1 MPRLRAGALLPLL
14 LAPAP
19 AAGGRVDHPMV
30 RVAPGRFT
38 MGSPPDEAGRD
49 EDEAQHAVTLTRG
62 FWMGQTEVTQRLWR
76 SVMGT
81 RPSKFRGDARPVEQV
96 SWCDAV
102 AFANRLSA
110 REGLPVA
117 YQGVEGCEATAGA
130 SVAWDRASVGYR
142 LPTEAEWEYAARA
155 GGASVYAGGDDLG
168 AVGWTEGDARGA
180 TRPVG
185 QKAPNAWGLHDM
197 TGNVWEWCW
206 DVYGPT
212 SGASTDPVGALD
224 GPRRVDR
231 GGSWLFDARNARVA
245 VRDRNTPDRRS
256 GDIGVRLVRTIP

>member
-1 MPRLRAGALLPLL
+1 
-14 LAPAP
+14 
-19 AAGGRVDHPMV
+19 MV
-30 RVAPGRFT
+30 RVDPGRFT
-38 MGSPPDEAGRD
+38 MGSPLGESGRASDEV
-49 EDEAQHAVTLTRG
+49 QHAVTLTRG
-62 FWMGQTEVTQRLWR
+62 FWMGQTEVTQGLWR

-81 RPSKFRGDARPVEQV
+81 SPSKFRGDTRPVEQV

-117 YQGVEGCEATAGA
+117 YQGAEGCEATAGA

-155 GGASVYAGGDDLG
+155 GEASIYAGGTNLG
-168 AVGWTEGDARGA
+168 AVGWTYQNAGGS
-180 TRPVG
+180 TQPVG

-206 DVYGPT
+206 DWYGPYG
-212 SGASTDPVGALD
+212 GASADPVGAQS
-224 GPRRVDR
+224 GPNRVIR
-231 GGSWLFDARNARVA
+231 GGSWGDFPRGARVA
-245 VRDRNTPDRRS
+245 LRGWVTPGVRYDFL
-256 GDIGVRLVRTIP
+256 GLRLVRTVP